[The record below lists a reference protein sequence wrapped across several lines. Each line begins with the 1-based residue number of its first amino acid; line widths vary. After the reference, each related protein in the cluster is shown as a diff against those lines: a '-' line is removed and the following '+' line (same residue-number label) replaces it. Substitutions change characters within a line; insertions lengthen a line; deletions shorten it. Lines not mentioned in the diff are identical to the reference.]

1 MKKNDKLL
9 ITEVRK
15 YESKI
20 DYVQYRKCLS
30 SPETNF
36 VFKTFN
42 RGVLIYLQMQI
53 LLTFVIYIF
62 VSVLRIK
69 RCQKQKAIFLTNL
82 VGFVGTRIDPRPSVK
97 GIMQW

>member
-1 MKKNDKLL
+1 MKAKL
-9 ITEVRK
+9 ITSNIVL
-15 YESKI
+15 
-20 DYVQYRKCLS
+20 KCLS

-42 RGVLIYLQMQI
+42 LGVLIYLQMQI

-69 RCQKQKAIFLTNL
+69 KCKNKKQY
-82 VGFVGTRIDPRPSVK
+82 S
-97 GIMQW
+97 

>member
-1 MKKNDKLL
+1 MKTNDKLL

-69 RCQKQKAIFLTNL
+69 KCQKLKAIFLTNL
-82 VGFVGTRIDPRPSVK
+82 VRFVGTRIDPRP
-97 GIMQW
+97 